1 MLGHR
6 QIQAALGVLRVQY
19 NASRT
24 NLHLIPS
31 TSLFLRSFT
40 MASRQ
45 VLIGVIGG
53 SGLYNLENL
62 TPVETANPK
71 TPWGLPSSPITIS
84 ELPSGVR
91 LAFLARHGTSHNIL
105 PSDVPARA
113 NIAALKSLGVK
124 VIVAFSAV
132 GSLREQIHPGD
143 FVVPDQASFIRFSII
158 DRTKG
163 VRPASFFEGTSV
175 VAHAMFGDPFDTQ
188 LTKALVPMIQNAL
201 ASLPDTTTPPNL
213 HSSGTVVCMEGPQ
226 FSTRAESNMYRA
238 WGGDIINMSVLP
250 EAKLAREAEI
260 SYALVATATDYDAW
274 RVSEEPVTVAE
285 VYKTLSNNAD
295 RSRKITATILE
306 ELHEIVERGDVL
318 TSAEGGMQYSLI
330 TRDWPE
336 EDRKKLAF
344 VLPKYFSKSEAN

>member
-1 MLGHR
+1 
-6 QIQAALGVLRVQY
+6 
-19 NASRT
+19 
-24 NLHLIPS
+24 
-31 TSLFLRSFT
+31 

-71 TPWGLPSSPITIS
+71 TPWGFPSSPITIS
-84 ELPSGVR
+84 ELPSGV
-91 LAFLARHGTSHNIL
+91 SIL

-143 FVVPDQASFIRFSII
+143 FVVPDQANH

-163 VRPASFFEGTSV
+163 VRPASFFEGTSSCACHV
-175 VAHAMFGDPFDTQ
+175 WRSIDTQ
-188 LTKALVPMIQNAL
+188 LKALIPMIQNSAWR
-201 ASLPDTTTPPNL
+201 DR
-213 HSSGTVVCMEGPQ
+213 SS
-226 FSTRAESNMYRA
+226 RLAESNMYRA

>member
-1 MLGHR
+1 
-6 QIQAALGVLRVQY
+6 
-19 NASRT
+19 
-24 NLHLIPS
+24 
-31 TSLFLRSFT
+31 

-62 TPVETANPK
+62 TPVRQLKEKLCSETANPK

-84 ELPSGVR
+84 ELPSGV
-91 LAFLARHGTSHNIL
+91 SIL

-143 FVVPDQASFIRFSII
+143 FVII

>member
-1 MLGHR
+1 MG
-6 QIQAALGVLRVQY
+6 I
-19 NASRT
+19 
-24 NLHLIPS
+24 
-31 TSLFLRSFT
+31 
-40 MASRQ
+40 
-45 VLIGVIGG
+45 
-53 SGLYNLENL
+53 
-62 TPVETANPK
+62 
-71 TPWGLPSSPITIS
+71 PSSPITIS
-84 ELPSGVR
+84 ELPSGV
-91 LAFLARHGTSHNIL
+91 SIL

-163 VRPASFFEGTSV
+163 VRPASFFEGTSDR
-175 VAHAMFGDPFDTQ
+175 AHAMFGDPLILSYQGPYTHDS
-188 LTKALVPMIQNAL
+188 KCKHAL

-213 HSSGTVVCMEGPQ
+213 HTSGTVVCMEGPQ